1 MRHGGDGDLR
11 KAQRLARK
19 TDDVKATEQPFPDS
33 WVATTA
39 PIALGLLT
47 DIVTELVFH
56 RGAEGQE
63 KLWPL
68 IATQYRFWCSG
79 RDTPTSMNAAKIW
92 SPCEAL
98 VRISCRELYR
108 LSRRVLQSSEFH
120 DLAWSD
126 RQLWSSLLL
135 TSFSDLLARTV
146 ALEDAARQ
154 SLLELKEKAS
164 LDKKGDVDSDGF
176 LDYEVVQTSFG
187 NGRPIQKDCYPDSV
201 EIPDNTV
208 DLDQGSLLQTLPDV
222 TSRRKSSSQEDV
234 NSIPSEVDGE
244 LSFVD

>member
-1 MRHGGDGDLR
+1 MERDGRSVDHELADRH
-11 KAQRLARK
+11 AQLSA
-19 TDDVKATEQPFPDS
+19 V
-33 WVATTA
+33 V
-39 PIALGLLT
+39 GL
-47 DIVTELVFH
+47 
-56 RGAEGQE
+56 
-63 KLWPL
+63 
-68 IATQYRFWCSG
+68 
-79 RDTPTSMNAAKIW
+79 
-92 SPCEAL
+92 
-98 VRISCRELYR
+98 
-108 LSRRVLQSSEFH
+108 H

-164 LDKKGDVDSDGF
+164 LDKKEDVDSDGF